1 MKEVAVAELVER
13 TILEWQTLMEQG
25 DVSAVQLTNMYLDR
39 IAEIDPI
46 INSVAETN
54 PDARDLAAALDDER
68 QKTGARGPLHGIPIM
83 VKDNLDSGDKMQT
96 TAGSLALEGHL
107 AKKDSFV
114 VQKLRDAGA
123 VLLGKTNLSEWA
135 YFRSTRGCSGWSS
148 RGGQVRN
155 PYALDRNPCGSSS
168 GSGVATAA
176 HLAAATIG
184 TETDGSIV
192 CPSSANG
199 IVGLKPTIGLVS
211 RAGIVPI
218 AHSQDTAGPMTRSV
232 ADAAAVLSAIVGAD
246 ANDSITQGAT
256 PVDYQQF
263 LKEDGLKGKR
273 IGVARDYF
281 GKHEGADKVIESA
294 LKALEDCGA
303 TIIDPVSMGS
313 LSLFG
318 NVEFELLLYEFKH
331 NLNSYLAAHAAKVK
345 NLEDIIAF
353 NRQHADQVLPY
364 FQQELLEMAQAKG
377 GLDEDAYQNA
387 KAECLRLARDEG
399 IDKMISEHT
408 LDAIVAPTQTPAWM
422 IDPICGDKV
431 LGGCSSPAAMAGYPH
446 ITVPAGYVYGL
457 PVGLSFFSTAY
468 TEGTLLECAY
478 AFEQATHI
486 RTPPKFQDHAETL

>member
-1 MKEVAVAELVER
+1 MADLAER
-13 TILEWQTLMEQG
+13 TMLEWQTLMDGGE
-25 DVSAVQLTNMYLDR
+25 VSAVQLTDMYLAR
-39 IAEIDPI
+39 IAEVDPI
-46 INSVAETN
+46 VNSVAETN
-54 PDARDLAAALDDER
+54 PDAIDIAAALDNER
-68 QKTGARGPLHGIPIM
+68 HEKGARGPLHGIPMM
-83 VKDNLDSGDKMQT
+83 VKDNLDSADKMQT
-96 TAGSLALEGHL
+96 TAGSLALEGHF
-107 AKKDSFV
+107 AKEDAFV
-114 VQKLRDAGA
+114 VQKLREAGA

-192 CPSSANG
+192 CPSAVNG

-218 AHSQDTAGPMTRSV
+218 AHSQDTAGPMTRTVS
-232 ADAAAVLSAIVGAD
+232 DAAAVLSAIVGAD
-246 ANDSITQGAT
+246 ANDAVTQDAKAQ
-256 PVDYQQF
+256 DYQQF
-263 LKEDGLKGKR
+263 LKIDGLKGKR

-281 GKHEGADKVIESA
+281 GKHEGADKVTNG
-294 LKALEDCGA
+294 ALEVLRDCGA
-303 TIIDPVSMGS
+303 TVVDPVSMGS

-318 NVEFELLLYEFKH
+318 NAEFELLLYEFKH
-331 NLNSYLAAHAAKVK
+331 NINAYLAAHDAKVK
-345 NLEDIIAF
+345 SLEEIITF
-353 NRQHADQVLPY
+353 NRQHADKVLPY
-364 FQQELLEMAQAKG
+364 FQQELLEMAQSKG
-377 GLDEDAYQNA
+377 GLDEKTYQHA

-399 IDKMISEHT
+399 IDQVINEHQ

-431 LGGCSSPAAMAGYPH
+431 IGGCSSPAAMAGYPH

-457 PVGLSFFSTAY
+457 PVGLSFFGTAY

-478 AFEQATHI
+478 AFEQATNV
-486 RTPPKFQDHAETL
+486 RVPPRFQAHAETL

>member
-1 MKEVAVAELVER
+1 MVDLAER
-13 TILEWQTLMEQG
+13 TILEWQTLMAQG
-25 DVSAVQLTNMYLDR
+25 EVSAVQLTDMYLAR

-46 INSVAETN
+46 VNSVAETN
-54 PDARDLAAALDDER
+54 PDALNIAAALDNER
-68 QKTGARGPLHGIPIM
+68 HEKGARSPLHGIPIM
-83 VKDNLDSGDKMQT
+83 VKDNLDSADKMQT
-96 TAGSLALEGHL
+96 TAGSLALEGHF
-107 AKKDSFV
+107 AKKDAFV
-114 VQKLRDAGA
+114 VQKLREAGA
-123 VLLGKTNLSEWA
+123 ILLGKTNLSEWA

-192 CPSSANG
+192 CPSAVNG

-218 AHSQDTAGPMTRSV
+218 AHSQDTAGPMTRTV
-232 ADAAAVLSAIVGAD
+232 TDAAAVLSAMVGAD
-246 ANDSITQGAT
+246 VADAVTQDAKT
-256 PVDYQQF
+256 QDYRQF
-263 LKEDGLKGKR
+263 LKKDGLKGKR

-281 GKHEGADKVIESA
+281 GKHEGADKVIEEA
-294 LKALEDCGA
+294 LKALADCGA
-303 TIIDPVSMGS
+303 TVIDPVSMGS

-318 NVEFELLLYEFKH
+318 NAEFELLLYEFKH
-331 NLNSYLAAHAAKVK
+331 NLNAYLAAHDAKVK
-345 NLEDIIAF
+345 SLEDIIAF
-353 NRQHADQVLPY
+353 NRQHADKVLPY
-364 FQQELLEMAQAKG
+364 FQQELLEMAQSKG
-377 GLDEDAYQNA
+377 SLNEEVYQKA
-387 KAECLRLARDEG
+387 KAECLRLSRDEG
-399 IDKMISEHT
+399 IDQVIGEHQ

-431 LGGCSSPAAMAGYPH
+431 IGGCSSPAAMAGYPH

-457 PVGLSFFSTAY
+457 PVGLSFFGMAH

-478 AFEQATHI
+478 AFEQATNV
-486 RTPPKFQDHAETL
+486 RVPPKFQAHAETL

>member
-1 MKEVAVAELVER
+1 MADLAER
-13 TILEWQTLMEQG
+13 TMLEWQTLMDGGE
-25 DVSAVQLTNMYLDR
+25 VSAVQLTDMYLAR
-39 IAEIDPI
+39 IAEVDPI
-46 INSVAETN
+46 VNSVAETN
-54 PDARDLAAALDDER
+54 PDAIDIAAALDNER
-68 QKTGARGPLHGIPIM
+68 HEKGARGPLHGIPMM
-83 VKDNLDSGDKMQT
+83 VKDNLDSADKMQT
-96 TAGSLALEGHL
+96 TAGSLALEGHF
-107 AKKDSFV
+107 AKEDAFV
-114 VQKLRDAGA
+114 VQKLREAGA

-192 CPSSANG
+192 CPSAVNG

-218 AHSQDTAGPMTRSV
+218 AHSQDTAGPMTRTVS
-232 ADAAAVLSAIVGAD
+232 DAAAVLSAIVGAD
-246 ANDSITQGAT
+246 ANDAVTQDAKAQ
-256 PVDYQQF
+256 DYQQF
-263 LKEDGLKGKR
+263 LKIDGLKGKR

-281 GKHEGADKVIESA
+281 GKHEGADKVTNG
-294 LKALEDCGA
+294 ALEVLRDCGA
-303 TIIDPVSMGS
+303 TVVDPVSMGS

-318 NVEFELLLYEFKH
+318 NAEFELLLYEFKH
-331 NLNSYLAAHAAKVK
+331 NINAYLAAHDAKVK
-345 NLEDIIAF
+345 SLEEIITF
-353 NRQHADQVLPY
+353 NRQHADKVLPY
-364 FQQELLEMAQAKG
+364 FQQELLEMAQSKG
-377 GLDEDAYQNA
+377 GLDEKTYQHA
-387 KAECLRLARDEG
+387 KAECSRLARDEG
-399 IDKMISEHT
+399 IDQVINEHQ

-431 LGGCSSPAAMAGYPH
+431 IGGCSSPAAMAGYPH

-457 PVGLSFFSTAY
+457 PVGLSFFGTAY

-478 AFEQATHI
+478 AFEQATNV
-486 RTPPKFQDHAETL
+486 RVPPRFQAHAETL

>member
-1 MKEVAVAELVER
+1 MAELVER
-13 TILEWQTLMEQG
+13 TLQEWQTLMAAGE
-25 DVSAVQLTNMYLDR
+25 VSAVQLTEMFLAR
-39 IAEIDPI
+39 IADIDPMV
-46 INSVAETN
+46 NSVAETN
-54 PDARDLAAALDDER
+54 PDALDIAAALDDER
-68 QKTGARGPLHGIPIM
+68 QQTGARGPLHGIPIM
-83 VKDNLDSGDKMQT
+83 VKDNLDSADNMQT
-96 TAGSLALEGHL
+96 TAGSLALAGHV
-107 AKKDSFV
+107 AQQDAFV
-114 VQKLRDAGA
+114 VHQLRQAGA

-192 CPSSANG
+192 CPASVNG
-199 IVGLKPTIGLVS
+199 VVGLKPSIGLVS

-218 AHSQDTAGPMTRSV
+218 AHSQDTAGPMTRNV

-246 ANDSITQGAT
+246 ANDPVTQDAT
-256 PVDYQQF
+256 PIDYRQF

-281 GKHEGADKVIESA
+281 GKHEGADKVIEGA
-294 LKALEDCGA
+294 LQVLTDCGA
-303 TIIDPVSMGS
+303 ILIDPVTLGS
-313 LSLFG
+313 LRLFG
-318 NVEFELLLYEFKH
+318 NAEFELLLYEFKH
-331 NLNSYLAAHAAKVK
+331 NLNAYLAAHDARVNSLADV
-345 NLEDIIAF
+345 IAF
-353 NRQHADQVLPY
+353 NREHAEQVMPY

-377 GLDEDAYQNA
+377 GLDEETYLQA

-399 IDKMISEHT
+399 IDRVINEHQ

-457 PVGLSFFSTAY
+457 PVGLSFFGTAY
-468 TEGTLLECAY
+468 TEGRLLECAY
-478 AFEQATHI
+478 AFEQATHV
-486 RTPPKFQDHAETL
+486 RTPPTFQAHADTL

>member
-1 MKEVAVAELVER
+1 MAELVER
-13 TILEWQTLMEQG
+13 TLQEWQTLMETG
-25 DVSAVQLTNMYLDR
+25 EVSAVQLTEMFLAR
-39 IAEIDPI
+39 IAEVDPMV
-46 INSVAETN
+46 NSVAETN
-54 PDARDLAAALDDER
+54 PDALEIAAALDEER
-68 QKTGARGPLHGIPIM
+68 QKTGARSPLHGMPIM
-83 VKDNLDSGDKMQT
+83 VKDNLDSADKMQT
-96 TAGSLALEGHL
+96 TAGSLALEGHI
-107 AKKDSFV
+107 AKQDSFV
-114 VQKLRDAGA
+114 VQQLRQAGA

-135 YFRSTRGCSGWSS
+135 NFRSTRSCSGWSS

-192 CPSSANG
+192 CPSAING

-218 AHSQDTAGPMTRSV
+218 AHSQDTAGPMTRTV

-246 ANDSITQGAT
+246 INDPVTKNAT
-256 PVDYQQF
+256 AIDYRQF
-263 LKEDGLKGKR
+263 LKADGLTGKR
-273 IGVARDYF
+273 IGIARDYF
-281 GKHEGADKVIESA
+281 GKHEGADRVIEEV
-294 LKALEDCGA
+294 LGVLEDCGA
-303 TIIDPVSMGS
+303 TVIDPVKMGN

-318 NVEFELLLYEFKH
+318 NAEFELLLYEFKH
-331 NLNSYLAAHAAKVK
+331 NLNAYLAAHDATMTSLA
-345 NLEDIIAF
+345 DIIAF
-353 NRQHADQVLPY
+353 NREHANRIMPY

-387 KAECLRLARDEG
+387 KAECLRLSRDEG
-399 IDKMISEHT
+399 IDKLIGEHQ

-431 LGGCSSPAAMAGYPH
+431 IGGCSSPAAMAGYPH

-457 PVGLSFFSTAY
+457 PVGLSFFGTAY
-468 TEGTLLECAY
+468 SEGALLECAY
-478 AFEQATHI
+478 AFEQATNV
-486 RTPPKFQDHAETL
+486 RKPPTFQAHAETL

>member
-1 MKEVAVAELVER
+1 MADLGER

-25 DVSAVQLTNMYLDR
+25 EVSAVQLTDMYLAS
-39 IAEIDPI
+39 IAEVDPI
-46 INSVAETN
+46 VNSVAEIN
-54 PDARDLAAALDDER
+54 PDAIDIAAALDNER
-68 QKTGARGPLHGIPIM
+68 HENGARGPLHGIPIM
-83 VKDNLDSGDKMQT
+83 VKDNLDSADNMQT
-96 TAGSLALEGHL
+96 TAGSLALEGHV
-107 AKKDSFV
+107 AKEDAFV

-192 CPSSANG
+192 CPSAING

-211 RAGIVPI
+211 RTGIVPI
-218 AHSQDTAGPMTRSV
+218 AHSQDTAGPMTRTV
-232 ADAAAVLSAIVGAD
+232 TDAAAVLSAIVGAD
-246 ANDSITQGAT
+246 AND
-256 PVDYQQF
+256 PVTRDAKSVNYQQF
-263 LKEDGLKGKR
+263 LKADGLKGKR

-281 GKHEGADKVIESA
+281 GKHEGADKVTNG
-294 LKALEDCGA
+294 ALEALADCGA
-303 TIIDPVSMGS
+303 TVIDPVSMGS

-318 NVEFELLLYEFKH
+318 NAEFELLLYEFKH
-331 NLNSYLAAHAAKVK
+331 NLNAYLASHDANVK
-345 NLEDIIAF
+345 SLEEVIAF
-353 NRQHADQVLPY
+353 NRAHANKVLPY
-364 FQQELLEMAQAKG
+364 FQQELLEMAQGKG
-377 GLDEDAYQNA
+377 GLDEETYRHA
-387 KAECLRLARDEG
+387 KAECLRLSRDEG
-399 IDKMISEHT
+399 IDKTLKEHQ

-431 LGGCSSPAAMAGYPH
+431 IGGCSSPAAMAGYPH

-457 PVGLSFFSTAY
+457 PVGLSFFGTAY

-478 AFEQATHI
+478 AFEQATNV
-486 RTPPKFQDHAETL
+486 RVPPRFQAHAETL